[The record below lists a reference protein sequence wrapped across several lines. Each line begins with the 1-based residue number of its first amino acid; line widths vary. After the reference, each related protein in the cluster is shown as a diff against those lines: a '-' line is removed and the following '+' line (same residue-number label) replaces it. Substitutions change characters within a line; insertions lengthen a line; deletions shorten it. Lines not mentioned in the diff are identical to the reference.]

1 MNHISQETL
10 AQAVGV
16 TRQTIG
22 QLEKNNYTPSLRL
35 AVAIASYF
43 DVSLYDIFC
52 FEIEKNEEE

>member
-22 QLEKNNYTPSLRL
+22 QLEKNNDTPSLRL
-35 AVAIASYF
+35 AVAIAS
-43 DVSLYDIFC
+43 
-52 FEIEKNEEE
+52 